1 MSNSFCSKCTSKSL
15 ATAQLTST
23 DIPLLKN
30 HAQKF
35 SIPHRVYAWHTFLII
50 SRKKFSFM
58 IKYLSL
64 PDALQNLTA
73 KGYHLADS
81 RIADRPDQS
90 IQSNDW
96 RLDSVQQVREENN
109 GSSSLVIIAVSS
121 VQQHLKLVFVEVMQQ
136 KSDFSP
142 MNLLRKL
149 FPVFQK

>member
-1 MSNSFCSKCTSKSL
+1 
-15 ATAQLTST
+15 
-23 DIPLLKN
+23 
-30 HAQKF
+30 
-35 SIPHRVYAWHTFLII
+35 
-50 SRKKFSFM
+50 M

-81 RIADRPDQS
+81 QITEMPNQS

-96 RLDSVQQVREENN
+96 RLDSVQQVRQQNN
-109 GSSSLVIIAVSS
+109 GTSSLVVIAVSS
-121 VQQHLKLVFVEVMQQ
+121 VQHHLKLVFVEAMQH

>member
-1 MSNSFCSKCTSKSL
+1 
-15 ATAQLTST
+15 
-23 DIPLLKN
+23 
-30 HAQKF
+30 
-35 SIPHRVYAWHTFLII
+35 
-50 SRKKFSFM
+50 M

-64 PDALQNLTA
+64 PDALQTLTA

-81 RIADRPDQS
+81 QITEKPDQS
-90 IQSNDW
+90 IQSHDW

-109 GSSSLVIIAVSS
+109 GATSLVVIAVSS

-149 FPVFQK
+149 FPIFQK